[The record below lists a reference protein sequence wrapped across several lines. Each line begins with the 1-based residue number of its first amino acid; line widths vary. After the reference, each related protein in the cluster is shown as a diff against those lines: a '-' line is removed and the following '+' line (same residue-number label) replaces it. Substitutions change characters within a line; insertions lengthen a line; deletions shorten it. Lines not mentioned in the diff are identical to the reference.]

1 MVPTARRAHR
11 DHHRDE
17 RQHHAATDIPER
29 ADAAEQRE
37 AGAPAAARPRP
48 VWMGGVSG
56 DREVR
61 LMAVPGDEVVNDL
74 LDGAPLG
81 HLLYTAGNSTG
92 SGP

>member
-1 MVPTARRAHR
+1 
-11 DHHRDE
+11 
-17 RQHHAATDIPER
+17 
-29 ADAAEQRE
+29 
-37 AGAPAAARPRP
+37 
-48 VWMGGVSG
+48 MGGVSG